1 MFALVDCNNFFVS
14 CERVFR
20 PDLQRRPVVVL
31 SNNDGC
37 VIARS
42 NEAKALG
49 LKMGDPFFEVRELLE
64 RERVTLFSS
73 NYTLYGDMSRR
84 VMSLLSRYTPHL
96 EIYSIDEAFLDF
108 SGMGSGEQLKAYGDE
123 IVRKVTKGTGIPVS
137 MGIAPTRT
145 LAKMASKF
153 AKTYPGYKG
162 VAMIDT
168 EEKRTKALHL
178 FEVGDVWGIGR
189 RMLRRLEAHDVHT
202 AWDFTQCRES
212 WVRQQFTVTGLRTWK
227 ELRGFPC
234 IKLDQQTIQHSLC
247 TSRSFPDRGVADKQQ
262 LEEAVA
268 NFAAEC
274 ARRLRS
280 QQTAA
285 GQLLVFAYTSR
296 FRTDDPSDMIQQSIT
311 FPVPTH
317 DARELIQAAL
327 QALRVH
333 YKEGEFWY
341 KKAGVVCYELV
352 PAHAVQTNLFDKVD
366 RVKQRRLL
374 EAIDEIN
381 RKNGDGAIRVAAQG
395 TIQRFGLK
403 SEYLSPQYTTNLDDI
418 IPLKL

>member
-1 MFALVDCNNFFVS
+1 MEVYSVDEGVIHLP
-14 CERVFR
+14 
-20 PDLQRRPVVVL
+20 PDVL
-31 SNNDGC
+31 DYSDYGRY
-37 VIARS
+37 VART
-42 NEAKALG
+42 
-49 LKMGDPFFEVRELLE
+49 VRH
-64 RERVTLFSS
+64 
-73 NYTLYGDMSRR
+73 D
-84 VMSLLSRYTPHL
+84 
-96 EIYSIDEAFLDF
+96 
-108 SGMGSGEQLKAYGDE
+108 
-123 IVRKVTKGTGIPVS
+123 TGIPVS
-137 MGIAPTRT
+137 VGIAPTKT
-145 LAKMASKF
+145 LAKIASRF
-153 AKTYPGYKG
+153 AKKWPGYRG
-162 VAMIDT
+162 ACVIDT

-234 IKLDQQTIQHSLC
+234 IELDQQTIQHSLC

-327 QALRVH
+327 QALRIH